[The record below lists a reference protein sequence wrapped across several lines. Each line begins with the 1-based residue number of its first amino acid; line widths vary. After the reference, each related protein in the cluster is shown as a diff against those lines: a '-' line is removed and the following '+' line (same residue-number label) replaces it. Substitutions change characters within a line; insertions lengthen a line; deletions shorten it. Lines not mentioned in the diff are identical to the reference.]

1 MWYLFQSEAKKT
13 TEAAQTLAEPLNLG
27 ASQCLWGEV
36 RFWAKLGGS
45 VPHNCGQSESGPVAG
60 GAIGP
65 WWETRLN
72 VVVRYQP
79 GINQVY
85 VSCVQPSVQPSVHQV
100 YNQVSTLWKVK
111 TSPHYQVLAVMT
123 SCNFWDYRVI
133 KIYIDMSSNLI
144 LSYLYVDKILCS
156 NPHHLWTEKAQSTNS
171 TGV

>member
-1 MWYLFQSEAKKT
+1 MWYLFQSEAKTK
-13 TEAAQTLAEPLNLG
+13 QQKQPKVWPNHSILARANV
-27 ASQCLWGEV
+27 CEV
-36 RFWAKLGGS
+36 RSDFGQNWVSA
-45 VPHNCGQSESGPVAG
+45 PHNCGQSESGPVAG

-85 VSCVQPSVQPSVHQV
+85 VSSVQPSVHHVYNQVSTKCTSSVHQV

-111 TSPHYQVLAVMT
+111 TSPHSQVLAVMT

-133 KIYIDMSSNLI
+133 KIYIQTYFPL
-144 LSYLYVDKILCS
+144 
-156 NPHHLWTEKAQSTNS
+156 
-171 TGV
+171 

>member
-1 MWYLFQSEAKKT
+1 MWYLFQSEAKTK
-13 TEAAQTLAEPLNLG
+13 QQKQPKVWPNLSILARANV
-27 ASQCLWGEV
+27 CEV
-36 RFWAKLGGS
+36 RSDFGQNWVSA
-45 VPHNCGQSESGPVAG
+45 PHNCGQSESGPVAG

-85 VSCVQPSVQPSVHQV
+85 VSSVQPSVHQV

-111 TSPHYQVLAVMT
+111 TSPHSQVLAVMT

-144 LSYLYVDKILCS
+144 LSVNEILCS